1 MQMNACEEL
10 GIGRALSLRWSSR
23 LLSILTLTISFAVS
37 AIAAPSASPSK
48 PDEVWQKTLNE
59 VARGDFSDAAK
70 DSHQI
75 PDGGLVSQVQTW
87 LDKYMEKQKARADL
101 DKVDFEKYVTY
112 AKQRVERKEFA
123 MALDKAML
131 AADVAPNKEDLLHAD
146 WMQKLVNDSLKKAEE
161 FRSQSKWREAWHI
174 YADLSLLYEREP
186 RYQKLE
192 HEVLTHLRLESMF
205 GDEKSNWKERI
216 EKVQWKDA
224 EAALECIGLYYVEPP
239 DFKAI
244 TEHGLEQLLILAD
257 SPAAQK
263 TFDGLKNKDDR
274 EDFVNRI
281 KANLEQVKSAS
292 SLDRRT
298 CVERFRRAV
307 QVINR
312 ETAKLPEEL
321 VVSELMRGALEPLD
335 DFTTMI
341 WPKETEEFDKHT
353 RGDFIGVGISIIK
366 NKMSEIEVV
375 TPLEDTP
382 AFRHGVQAGD
392 IITKVDG
399 VDIKDYSLNKVVDT
413 ITGVAG
419 TPVTLTIR
427 RNDKEIEFPLVRE
440 RVKIQSVKGWERKP
454 DGTWNHWIDEQNRI
468 GYIRVTNFQRNTV
481 EDLTNVMSDLESK
494 GLKGLV
500 LDLRWN
506 PGGLLDSAYQ
516 MSSLFLKRGE
526 NVVSTKGR
534 NASEDQRLDVT
545 SNGPYSSVPMVVLVN
560 ESSASASEIVSG
572 ALRDNHRATVIGE
585 RTFGKF
591 SVQNL
596 IPLTSSQ
603 AKLKIT
609 TARYYIP
616 SGVSLHREPTS
627 EKWGVEPEIT
637 QKLVRW
643 ESINAFQLR
652 RDADL
657 LGPPKPEAEAKKD
670 KDDEV
675 VDLSTIDPITGE
687 TIKKKDDK
695 DSGKSAEASKKED
708 GKDAEKNADGGK
720 KDDAKGVDGEKVAD
734 GEDKLPEL
742 KQPDENNRPKEDPQ
756 VDTALLVMRMKLL
769 GLNNPTL
776 AAAEKV
782 GNSDTAKP

>member
-1 MQMNACEEL
+1 MQMQVRNEL
-10 GIGRALSLRWSSR
+10 NPLGYFSLRRS
-23 LLSILTLTISFAVS
+23 LLMFSILALFGGLALPMM
-37 AIAAPSASPSK
+37 AAPSTSK
-48 PDEVWQKTLNE
+48 PDEVWRKTLDD
-59 VARGDFSDAAK
+59 VAKGDFADAAR

-75 PDGGLVSQVQTW
+75 PDGGLVSQVQAW
-87 LDKYMEKQKARADL
+87 LDNYIEKQKARAEL
-101 DKVDFEKYVTY
+101 NKVDFEKYVTY
-112 AKQRVERKEFA
+112 AKQRIERKEYA
-123 MALDKAML
+123 MALDKALL
-131 AADVAPNKEDLLHAD
+131 ASDEAPSKDEFLHAD

-161 FRSQSKWREAWHI
+161 LRGESKWREAWHI
-174 YADLSLLYEREP
+174 YADLAGLYEREP

-216 EKVQWKDA
+216 ERVQWKDA

-244 TEHGLEQLLILAD
+244 TERGLEQLLILAD

-263 TFDGLKNKDDR
+263 TFETLKNNDDR
-274 EDFVNRI
+274 DDFVNRI
-281 KANLEQVKSAS
+281 KANLEQVRTAPSV
-292 SLDRRT
+292 DRRT
-298 CVERFRRAV
+298 SVERFRRAV

-312 ETAKLPEEL
+312 ETVKLPEEL

-366 NKMSEIEVV
+366 NKMNEIEVV

-382 AFRHGVQAGD
+382 AFRHGIQAGD
-392 IITKVDG
+392 IIIKVDATE
-399 VDIKDYSLNKVVDT
+399 IKDYSLNKVVDT

-419 TPVTLTIR
+419 TPVTLMIR

-440 RVKIQSVKGWERKP
+440 RVKIQSVKGWARKP
-454 DGTWNHWIDEQNRI
+454 DGSWNHWLDESNHV

-481 EDLTNVMSDLESK
+481 EDLTNVMSDLESH

-516 MSSLFLKRGE
+516 MSSLFLKRSE

-534 NASEDQRLDVT
+534 NSSEDQRLDVT
-545 SNGPYSSVPMVVLVN
+545 SNGPYASVPMVVLVN

-627 EKWGVEPEIT
+627 EKWGVEPEIAL
-637 QKLVRW
+637 KLVRW
-643 ESINAFQLR
+643 ESFNAYQLR

-657 LGPPKPEAEAKKD
+657 LGPPKPDATAKKD
-670 KDDEV
+670 KEDDT

-687 TIKKKDDK
+687 TIKPKKDDK
-695 DSGKSAEASKKED
+695 ESGKSAD
-708 GKDAEKNADGGK
+708 GAK
-720 KDDAKGVDGEKVAD
+720 KDDAKDADKTTDGAKKEGAKGTDGEKVAD

-756 VDTALLVMRMKLL
+756 VDTALLLMRMKLL
-769 GLNNPTL
+769 GLNHPTL
-776 AAAEKV
+776 ATAEKV
-782 GNSDTAKP
+782 ENLESAKP